1 MFDEVTKKQTGKYA
15 ARRVGWV
22 FGSTAF
28 QLGMVALALMA
39 GQKIKAAIE
48 EKPVDVKFVRAAAPP
63 RPPPP
68 PPPAAPPKRKDAP
81 KPPVNAP
88 PPPPPQAL
96 IQPKDVQAEMKED
109 TSPKEPEYDY
119 GPQTGEG
126 VVGGVV
132 GARAIEDAPAYAT
145 AGYKKPTMA
154 EPGCVQRS
162 VRISSD
168 LLDYISGPVTVKFA
182 ISRDGSPEPLR
193 GDVGHLRPAHRQRHL
208 AGRQGLQVESRG
220 RRPGSPHQHL
230 GDPPLPLQ
238 ERLAIGA
245 RRRPQ

>member
-1 MFDEVTKKQTGKYA
+1 VFDEVTKRQTGSYA
-15 ARRVGWV
+15 ARRAGWV

-28 QLGMVALALMA
+28 QLGLVAAAFFA
-39 GQKIKAAIE
+39 GQQIKAAIVD
-48 EKPVDVKFVRAAAPP
+48 KPIDVKFVRAAAPP

-68 PPPAAPPKRKDAP
+68 PPAAAPPKRKDAP
-81 KPPVNAP
+81 KPPADAKP
-88 PPPPPQAL
+88 PPPPHAL
-96 IQPKDVQAEMKED
+96 VQPKDMQAEMKED

-132 GARAIEDAPAYAT
+132 GAQSVEDAPAYAT

-168 LLDYISGPVTVKFA
+168 LLDYITGPVTVKFA
-182 ISRDGSPEPLR
+182 IGRDGVPSRFEVMSAISDQR
-193 GDVGHLRPAHRQRHL
+193 IANAIWQAVKSCKWNAGADAQGRPTNIW
-208 AGRQGLQVESRG
+208 VI
-220 RRPGSPHQHL
+220 
-230 GDPPLPLQ
+230 LPVRFQ
-238 ERLAIGA
+238 T
-245 RRRPQ
+245 Q